1 VASGLR
7 AGERLTGVEF
17 SGADFTSLNCAVNL
31 PDMAHTSRDDA
42 RRSGRRPGT
51 PDTRRNILDSAR
63 RLLAGGGCGSTSM
76 RAIARDAG
84 VDAALVVH
92 YFGSKEGL
100 LREALKPGDV
110 RPVDFDALVDE
121 DLDSLGERLVEAF
134 LDEIDAQADHGK
146 GIAVV
151 LGLGMEDPLAAELVH
166 ELMVEGWTAPL
177 ARALER
183 ATGAEDAPVRAQL
196 AATQMVALVVS
207 RQLGVM
213 EHIADLPR
221 EELVRR
227 YGAMVQLAL
236 TGVASNVC

>member
-1 VASGLR
+1 
-7 AGERLTGVEF
+7 
-17 SGADFTSLNCAVNL
+17 
-31 PDMAHTSRDDA
+31 MAHTSPDDA

-51 PDTRRNILDSAR
+51 PDTRRDILDSAR

-76 RAIARDAG
+76 RAVARDAG

-100 LREALKPGDV
+100 LREALRPGEV
-110 RPVDFDALVDE
+110 VQVDFDALVDE
-121 DLDSLGERLVEAF
+121 DLDRLGERLVSAF

-151 LGLGMEDPLAAELVH
+151 LGLGMEDPLAAELVS
-166 ELMVEGWTAPL
+166 ELMVDGWTAPL
-177 ARALER
+177 GAALER
-183 ATGAEDAPVRAQL
+183 ATGAPDAGLRAQL

-207 RQLGVM
+207 RRLGVM
-213 EHIADLPR
+213 EQLTDLDGD
-221 EELVRR
+221 EIVRR
-227 YGAMVQLAL
+227 YGAMVQCAL